1 MGRGHSIQT
10 PTCPL
15 PLLTTSLLLVASLG
29 GLHNRLLERLDGHT
43 EDAHGSES
51 TTETQTTR
59 KRSVPGP
66 RVCCRMRPLAHVIAP
81 GFVTPLVL
89 PLGFVWLYTC
99 SPAARHCCSSSPCP
113 TTAYACSLFS
123 CHPASQPSEGEQAV
137 LGGGSWLADQLPRDL
152 CWSSELG
159 PVQPSWLLALLTH

>member
-1 MGRGHSIQT
+1 MEGGHSIQT

-43 EDAHGSES
+43 EGAHGSES

-59 KRSVPGP
+59 KSPVPGC
-66 RVCCRMRPLAHVIAP
+66 RACCRMRPLAHVIAP
-81 GFVTPLVL
+81 GFAMPLVSR
-89 PLGFVWLYTC
+89 LGFVWLYRC

-113 TTAYACSLFS
+113 PAAYACPPFSLPP
-123 CHPASQPSEGEQAV
+123 CLAA
-137 LGGGSWLADQLPRDL
+137 LGGRTSCAWRG
-152 CWSSELG
+152 
-159 PVQPSWLLALLTH
+159 LLVS